1 MNEIERLTEMRKFE
15 DALHAHGFSFIAG
28 VDEAGRGP
36 LAGDVFAAAVILP
49 KTYLPEGLNDSK
61 KLSEKKRERLY
72 DDIYANAISISVGRA
87 TSEEIDE
94 INILQATYLAM
105 KRAVLGLTVKP
116 EYVLIDGNPVSD
128 MPFNHASIVKGDSL
142 SLSIAAASIIAK
154 VSRDRY
160 MKEMDSIY
168 PGYGFS
174 VHKGYGTKG
183 HKEAIWENGPCPIHR
198 RTFLKKW
205 YSGC

>member
-15 DALHAHGFSFIAG
+15 NALCEHGFSSIAG

-61 KLSEKKRERLY
+61 KLSEKKREKLY
-72 DDIYANAISISVGRA
+72 DDICANAISISVGRA

-94 INILQATYLAM
+94 INILQATYLSM
-105 KRAVLGLTVKP
+105 RRAVLGLSIKP
-116 EYVLIDGNPVSD
+116 DYVLIDGNPVSD
-128 MPFNHASIVKGDSL
+128 MPFNHASIIKGDSL

-168 PGYGFS
+168 PGYGFA
-174 VHKGYGTKG
+174 VHKGYGTKA
-183 HKEAIWENGPCPIHR
+183 HKEAVWEKGPCPIHR